1 MRLHDLLA
9 VQSSL
14 NNGGQSGD
22 DLEGV
27 VVAGSWNPATA
38 TVQVTIGD
46 TYAIANDGNGDQ
58 FAIITATVGTTYNDQ
73 YGPVGGERV
82 HLQRVGAGWV
92 AHFEHADDDS
102 PGAPAGERWI
112 VKKNAAGSVIAYIKM
127 TNDGYTNGD
136 GFGGIKALVGKF
148 LSFLTAGGYGIQV
161 DDQNSETL
169 LGQLSAIATGNPN
182 KVARYSDLQTIVT
195 ALNNHYHGGN
205 TAATG
210 TATGNVTTPSTFFT
224 VPACSSAVKAS

>member
-14 NNGGQSGD
+14 NNGGTSND
-22 DLEGV
+22 DLEGI
-27 VVAGSWNPATA
+27 VVAGSWNPTTA
-38 TVQVTIGD
+38 TIQVTIGD
-46 TYAIANDGNGDQ
+46 TYAIANDNSGDQ
-58 FAIITATVGTTYNDQ
+58 FAIVTATVGTTYNDQ

-112 VKKNAAGSVIAYIKM
+112 VHRNASGAIIGFLKL
-127 TNDGYTNGD
+127 TNDGIAAGD
-136 GFGGIKALVGKF
+136 GLGGLSILAGAF
-148 LSFLTAGGYGIQV
+148 LQFLTTGGYGVQA
-161 DDQNSETL
+161 DDANSETL
-169 LGQLSAIATGNPN
+169 LGQLSAIVTGNPN
-182 KVARYSDLQTIVT
+182 KVARYSDLQTLVT
-195 ALNNHYHGGN
+195 ALNNHYHGGT

-210 TATGNVTTPSTFFT
+210 TAIGNVTTPSTFFT
-224 VPACSSAVKAS
+224 VPPCSNSVKAS